1 MNQLNGSKENPQ
13 FEKSSDFF
21 QHNNNHTNQD
31 NQEQIDHDE
40 LNKCVIPIFTK
51 ETPDYHNKNFNLEP
65 TNWYTYFN
73 PDGSIVGC
81 MVRWMIP
88 QKDGTIKKE
97 IRPYVHINNKWKS
110 TGFPNPCPLYNLT
123 EILARPEAIVLTSE
137 GEKAADASKSL
148 FPNCVATTSVHGSQS
163 PHKTDWSP
171 VKGKDVIISVDFD
184 SAGIDY
190 AKKVAEFCRRA
201 GAQRVRYLFPEIF
214 HVLRIHYFEKKIRER
229 EGVSPRLDIEN
240 IFHQTKREESHV
252 QTFNK
257 NTGQDAAF
265 ALAATALTD
274 YDDRDNSPFDCERV
288 PKKGYDLAD
297 ALEEGW
303 TDRLVKCVIDEAG
316 DGIFPSI
323 MINQISKEIPKGYEL
338 KPDGVFLKAKD
349 NGYDTKICGYL
360 VVTHKIATGRNN
372 KASRLLELIDT
383 SRQHK
388 KIIIPMSS
396 LGGDGTEL
404 QKMLLDE
411 GLYMY
416 LSKDSKSQLLTYIN
430 QFNTKK
436 TALLVNQ
443 IGWHQDRYVLPQ
455 HTYAATD
462 SLEEVIFNTGE
473 ADPVYHQRGS
483 SQDWR
488 ENIATPAEGNSILEF
503 SIGSQFA
510 APLLALS
517 GEDNFIINLF
527 GKSTTGKSTALH
539 AACSVTGKF
548 MKNGDC
554 NKLPS
559 WRGTANGTE
568 ASARESNDSC
578 MVLDELHQATA
589 DEIGEVVYLLCN
601 GVTKTRAYKNA
612 SKSPNVSTFSL
623 IGLSSGEY
631 TLADKINDSGSYK
644 KKQHTGGQSVRF
656 IDISVDL
663 IGTHGIFQTLNGH
676 KNGAEFSKYL
686 KAASKKYCGTIFHD
700 WMTYVVNN
708 QESVLKRLAE
718 YKADWMERTPVEST
732 VDAQVERVRDKLA
745 LVAAVLRIAIDE
757 NFLPWE
763 GIRYYQCAKDFFE
776 AWMDHRG
783 GTASHEYMAVD
794 ARLEAFKTVHISRF
808 EKSPKGEYEKTP
820 NRAGFQINQEK
831 TTTDDQKVE
840 LYMFNHV
847 FKDEILRGAN
857 ERSTIKK
864 LIQDGRIIPHS
875 DRYTTHTMRFNG
887 EEPVRFYKLG

>member
-21 QHNNNHTNQD
+21 QHNDNPANSD
-31 NQEQIDHDE
+31 NQEQIDHD
-40 LNKCVIPIFTK
+40 KFTKRVIPLFTK
-51 ETPDYHNKNFNLEP
+51 ETPDYHNKEFNLEP

-110 TGFPNPCPLYNLT
+110 TGFPNPCPLYNIT
-123 EILARPEAIVLTSE
+123 EILARPEAIVLISE
-137 GEKAADASKSL
+137 GEKAADASQSL
-148 FPNCVATTSVHGSQS
+148 FPGYVATTSVHGSQS

-190 AKKVAEFCRRA
+190 AKKVAELCRRA
-201 GAQRVRYLFPEIF
+201 GVQRVRYLFPEIF
-214 HVLRIHYFEKKIRER
+214 HVLRIPYFEKKIRER
-229 EGVSPRLDIEN
+229 QGISPRLDIEN
-240 IFHQTKREESHV
+240 IFNQTKREESHV

-257 NTGQDAAF
+257 NTSQDAAF

-338 KPDGVFLKAKD
+338 KPDGVFLKVKD
-349 NGYDTKICGYL
+349 KEHETKICGYL
-360 VVTHKIATGRNN
+360 VVTYKIATGRNN
-372 KASRLLELIDT
+372 KASRLLEFIDT

-404 QKMLLDE
+404 QKILLDE
-411 GLYMY
+411 GLYMS
-416 LSKDSKSQLLTYIN
+416 LAKDSKSQLLTYIN

-554 NKLPS
+554 NKLSS

-700 WMTYVVNN
+700 WMTYLVNN
-708 QESVLKRLAE
+708 QESVLKRLAD

-732 VDAQVERVRDKLA
+732 VDSQVERVRDKLA

-763 GIRYYQCAKDFFE
+763 ETRAYQCAKDFFE

-794 ARLEAFKTVHISRF
+794 ARLEAFKMVHISRF